1 MKLVIITAIQEFEA
15 EIKKQLK
22 KAEVTTFSFKNVSG
36 YHDISEDAMET
47 NWFSS
52 EMNTTE
58 SIVFFAFVKK
68 ENVERLFTGINEF
81 NSKQETLS
89 TIHLAVVNVEQSNLN

>member
-22 KAEVTTFSFKNVSG
+22 MAEVTTFSFKNVSG
-36 YHDISEDAMET
+36 FRDTTEDVLKT
-47 NWFSS
+47 NWFST
-52 EMNTTE
+52 EMNITE

-68 ENVERLFTGINEF
+68 ENITVVFEGINEF
-81 NSKQETLS
+81 NAKQETLS
-89 TIHLAVVNVEQSNLN
+89 NIHIAVVSLEQTNLK